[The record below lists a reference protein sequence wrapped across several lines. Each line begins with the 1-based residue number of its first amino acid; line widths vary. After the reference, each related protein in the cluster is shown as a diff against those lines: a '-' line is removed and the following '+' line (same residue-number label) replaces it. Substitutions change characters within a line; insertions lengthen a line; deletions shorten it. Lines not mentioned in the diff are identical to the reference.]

1 MSNTNKSVRKV
12 VLAYSGGLD
21 TSIIIS
27 WLRENYH
34 CEVIAY
40 IADVGQGGEAQ
51 AAYQKALK
59 TGAVK
64 AVIQDLREEFVE
76 DYCFPALRAQAKY
89 EGVYLLGTSLARP
102 AIAKGMV
109 EVALKEGAD
118 AVAHGATGK
127 GNDQVRFELTTMA
140 LAPHLKIIAPW
151 REWKIRSREDAID
164 YANKYGIEIPVTKKR
179 PYSMDGNL
187 WHLSHEGGELE
198 DPWNAPSK
206 HVFLTTQDPAKA
218 PKKPQNLVIGFKKGF
233 PVSVNGKNLN
243 GVSLLEKLNQ
253 AGARYGIGRVDIV
266 ENRLVGM
273 KSRGVYESPGATI
286 LYEAHRALQ
295 TLTIERDTLHY
306 SQLLSVK
313 YAELIYNGQWF
324 SPLRE
329 SLEGFFE
336 VMQKNVTGEVRV
348 ELNPG
353 RVAAT
358 GMRSAYSLYQQDLA
372 TFGEDEVY
380 NQKDAEGF
388 IRLYGLPLKVVGA
401 VKRKNR
407 KTK

>member
-1 MSNTNKSVRKV
+1 MKKIKKV

-27 WLRENYH
+27 WLRENYG
-34 CEVIAY
+34 CDVIAF
-40 IADVGQGGEAQ
+40 IADVGQGGEAKD
-51 AAYQKALK
+51 AYRKALK
-59 TGAVK
+59 TGAIK
-64 AVIQDLREEFVE
+64 AVIKDLKKEFLEE
-76 DYCFPALRAQAKY
+76 YCFPALRAQAKY
-89 EGVYLLGTSLARP
+89 EGSYLLGTSLARP
-102 AIAKGMV
+102 VIAKGMV

-151 REWKIRSREDAID
+151 REWSIRSREDAID
-164 YANKYGIEIPVTKKR
+164 YAAKHGIEIPVTKKR

-206 HVFLTTQDPAKA
+206 HVFLKTQDPAMA
-218 PKKPQNLVIGFKKGF
+218 PKKSKNILISFKNGF
-233 PVSVNGKNLN
+233 PFALN
-243 GVSLLEKLNQ
+243 GIKLESISLLEKLNSW
-253 AGARYGIGRVDIV
+253 AAKYGIGRVDIV

-273 KSRGVYESPGATI
+273 KSRGIYESPGATV

-295 TLTIERDTLHY
+295 SLTVERDTHHY
-306 SQLLSVK
+306 SQVLSIK

-329 SLEGFFE
+329 SLESFFSE
-336 VMQKNVTGEVRV
+336 MQKPVTGDVRV

-353 RVAAT
+353 RVTAT
-358 GMRSAYSLYQQDLA
+358 GVKSPYSLYQQDLA

-401 VKRKNR
+401 VKRKTR
-407 KTK
+407 

>member
-1 MSNTNKSVRKV
+1 VNNSKKTVRKV

-27 WLRENYH
+27 WLRENYG

-51 AAYQKALK
+51 AAYKKALK

-64 AVIQDLREEFVE
+64 AVIQDLKKEFVQ

-102 AIAKGMV
+102 VIAKGMV

-151 REWKIRSREDAID
+151 REWTIRSREDAID
-164 YANKYGIEIPVTKKR
+164 YAQKRGIEIPVTKKR

-206 HVFLTTQDPAKA
+206 HVFLNTKDPAQA
-218 PKKPQNLVIGFKKGF
+218 PKKPLNIEIGFKHGF
-233 PVSVNGKNLN
+233 PISVNGKKLS
-243 GVSLLEKLNQ
+243 GVPLLEKLNQ
-253 AGARYGIGRVDIV
+253 AGAAYGVGRVDIV

-295 TLTIERDTLHY
+295 TLTVERDTLHY

-313 YAELIYNGQWF
+313 YAELIYFGQWF

-329 SLEGFFE
+329 SLESFFNE
-336 VMQKNVTGEVRV
+336 MQKNVTGDVRV

-353 RVAAT
+353 RVTAT
-358 GMRSAYSLYQQDLA
+358 GMKSPYSLYQQDLA

-388 IRLYGLPLKVVGA
+388 IRLFGLPLKVVGA
-401 VKRKNR
+401 VKRK
-407 KTK
+407 TK